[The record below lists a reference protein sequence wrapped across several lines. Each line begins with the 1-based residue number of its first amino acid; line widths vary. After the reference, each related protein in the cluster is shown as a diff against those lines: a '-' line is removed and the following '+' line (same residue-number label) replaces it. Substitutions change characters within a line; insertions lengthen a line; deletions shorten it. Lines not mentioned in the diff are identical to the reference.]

1 MTDTENTMRATPKQG
16 RAQARV
22 EAIVAAGHQHFDA
35 VGRDRFNLSGVHA
48 IAGGSIG
55 SIYRYFKDRYALLEV
70 VDPTPAHTEKVVEK
84 VVQVPAELTA
94 EQHEKIEYADNVKET
109 ISALTEWAERLVDK
123 GEGKGDLKAAGQ
135 AILKIMNEKG
145 VLE

>member
-1 MTDTENTMRATPKQG
+1 MTDTESTMRATPKQG

-22 EAIVAAGHQHFDA
+22 EAIVAAGHQHFDE

-55 SIYRYFKDRYALLEV
+55 SIYRYFKNRYALLEV
-70 VDPTPAHTEKVVEK
+70 VDPIPTHAEKVVE
-84 VVQVPAELTA
+84 VPAELTA
-94 EQHEKIEYADNVKET
+94 EQQEKIEYADNVKET
-109 ISALTEWAERLVDK
+109 IKALTEWAERLVDK